1 MTLPV
6 LRLHVDAYLKL
17 RRSLGFHTPPIAH
30 NLRELLDYAEAQ
42 GFAWP
47 IHAQT
52 ILDWIGASRCGLPG
66 QRLRLIHARCFLK
79 YLKASV
85 PDTEVPGPPGPGL
98 LPSPIR
104 PKPRLYSTE
113 EIARLQQATSE
124 LWEPGSLWQLT
135 PCTIIGL
142 LASTGLRASE
152 VMALKIADVRLEAN
166 PPCLYI
172 HKAKFY
178 KSRIVPVHPTTAD
191 ELRAYLDQRNRTKLR
206 CPSTAFFITGMGRP
220 LSYPTLRRMFV
231 QLLRSVGIEHKD
243 GGRGPLLHSFRH
255 RFAVQR
261 LVAWYRENRD
271 VRAMI
276 PHLSVYL
283 GHLSK
288 EETYWYLT
296 ATPELL
302 TAAGDA
308 FRRSC
313 EPGAAS

>member
-1 MTLPV
+1 MTLAA
-6 LRLHVDAYLKL
+6 LRLQVEAYLNL
-17 RRSLGFHTPPIAH
+17 RRSLGFHTPPVAH
-30 NLRELLDYAEAQ
+30 NLRELLEYVEAR
-42 GFAWP
+42 GFSWP

-52 ILDWIGASRCGLPG
+52 ILEWIDAAAAHCGLPG
-66 QRLRLIHARCFLK
+66 QRMRLIHARCFLK
-79 YLKASV
+79 YLKASA
-85 PDTEVPGPPGPGL
+85 PDTEVPGPSL
-98 LPSPIR
+98 LPSPTR

-113 EIARLQQATSE
+113 EIARLQRATTE

-135 PCTIIGL
+135 PYTIIGL
-142 LASTGLRASE
+142 IASTGLRASE
-152 VMALKIADVRLEAN
+152 VMALKVADAQLDAN
-166 PPCLYI
+166 PPYLYI
-172 HKAKFY
+172 CKTKFY
-178 KSRIVPVHPTTAD
+178 KSRMVPVHPTTAGQ
-191 ELRAYLDQRNRTKLR
+191 LRTYLEQRNRAKLHR
-206 CPSTAFFITGMGRP
+206 PSKAFFITGMGRP
-220 LSYPTLRRMFV
+220 LSYPTLRRMFL
-231 QLLRSVGIEHKD
+231 QLLRSAGIRKID

-255 RFAVQR
+255 SFAVRR
-261 LVAWYRENRD
+261 LVTWYHDNLD

-313 EPGAAS
+313 EPGGSL